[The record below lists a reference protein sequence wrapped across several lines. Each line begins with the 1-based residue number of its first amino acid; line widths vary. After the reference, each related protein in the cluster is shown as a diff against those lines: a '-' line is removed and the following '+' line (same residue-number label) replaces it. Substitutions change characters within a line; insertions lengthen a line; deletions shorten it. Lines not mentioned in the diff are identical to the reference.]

1 MYTINMKEK
10 ITIIKQHLNFDQLPL
25 NIQKSYIEMMADD
38 LIQSFDDG
46 EKNKKSAT
54 IDAKQYYYDWNKDV
68 KWVLY
73 KSSFH
78 GFRAERQEDINNI

>member
-1 MYTINMKEK
+1 MDMKEK

-25 NIQKSYIEMMADD
+25 DIQKSYIETMAND

-46 EKNKKSAT
+46 VHNKKSAT
-54 IDAKQYYYDWNKDV
+54 ADAKQYYYDWNKDV

-78 GFRAERQEDINNI
+78 GFRAERQEDINNIYA

>member
-38 LIQSFDDG
+38 LIQSFDYFF
-46 EKNKKSAT
+46 KNKKSAT

>member
-1 MYTINMKEK
+1 MKEK
-10 ITIIKQHLNFDQLPL
+10 ITIIKQHLNFNQLPL
-25 NIQKSYIEMMADD
+25 DIQKSYIEMMADD

-46 EKNKKSAT
+46 VHNKKSAAA
-54 IDAKQYYYDWNKDV
+54 DAKQYYYDWNKDV

-78 GFRAERQEDINNI
+78 GFRAERQEDINNINA

>member
-1 MYTINMKEK
+1 MDMKEK

-25 NIQKSYIEMMADD
+25 DIQKSYIETMADD

-46 EKNKKSAT
+46 VHNKKSAT
-54 IDAKQYYYDWNKDV
+54 ADAKQYYYDWNKDV

-78 GFRAERQEDINNI
+78 GFRAERQEDINNIYA

>member
-1 MYTINMKEK
+1 MDMKEK
-10 ITIIKQHLNFDQLPL
+10 ITIIKQHLNFNQLPL
-25 NIQKSYIEMMADD
+25 DIQKSYIETMADD

-46 EKNKKSAT
+46 VHNKKSAT
-54 IDAKQYYYDWNKDV
+54 ADAKQYYYDWNKDV

-78 GFRAERQEDINNI
+78 GFRAERQEDINNIYA

>member
-1 MYTINMKEK
+1 MNKETIKVIKEN
-10 ITIIKQHLNFDQLPL
+10 LNFNQLPD
-25 NIQKSYIEMMADD
+25 NIQKAHIEMMADD

-46 EKNKKSAT
+46 VHNKKSAT
-54 IDAKQYYYDWNKDV
+54 VDAKQYYYDWNKDV

-78 GFRAERQEDINNI
+78 GFRAERQEDFNREEY

>member
-25 NIQKSYIEMMADD
+25 DIQKTHVEMMADD
-38 LIQSFDDG
+38 IIESFDDG
-46 EKNKKSAT
+46 VHNKKSAT
-54 IDAKQYYYDWNKDV
+54 IDAKMYYYDWNKDV

-78 GFRAERQEDINNI
+78 GLCVERQEDINNI

>member
-1 MYTINMKEK
+1 MDMKEK

-25 NIQKSYIEMMADD
+25 DIQKSYIEMMADD
-38 LIQSFDDG
+38 LIQSFDNG
-46 EKNKKSAT
+46 VHNKKSAT
-54 IDAKQYYYDWNKDV
+54 ADAKQYYYDWNKDV

-78 GFRAERQEDINNI
+78 GFRAERQEDINNIYA

>member
-1 MYTINMKEK
+1 MDMKEK

-25 NIQKSYIEMMADD
+25 DIQKSYIETMADD

-46 EKNKKSAT
+46 VHNKKSAT
-54 IDAKQYYYDWNKDV
+54 ADAKQYYYDWNKDV

-73 KSSFH
+73 KSSFY
-78 GFRAERQEDINNI
+78 GFRAERQEDINNIYA

>member
-1 MYTINMKEK
+1 MDMKEK

-25 NIQKSYIEMMADD
+25 DIQKSYIEMMADD

-46 EKNKKSAT
+46 VHNKKSAT
-54 IDAKQYYYDWNKDV
+54 AAKQYYYDWNKDV

-78 GFRAERQEDINNI
+78 GFRAERQEDINNIYA

>member
-1 MYTINMKEK
+1 MDMKEK

-25 NIQKSYIEMMADD
+25 DIQKAHIEMMADD

-46 EKNKKSAT
+46 VHNKKSAT
-54 IDAKQYYYDWNKDV
+54 ADAKQYYYDWNKDV

-78 GFRAERQEDINNI
+78 GFRAERQVNFNREEY

>member
-1 MYTINMKEK
+1 MDMKEK

-25 NIQKSYIEMMADD
+25 DIQKSYIEMMADD

-46 EKNKKSAT
+46 VHNKKSAT
-54 IDAKQYYYDWNKDV
+54 ADAKQYYYDWNKDV

-78 GFRAERQEDINNI
+78 GFRVERQEDINNIYA

>member
-1 MYTINMKEK
+1 MKEK

-25 NIQKSYIEMMADD
+25 DIQKSYIETMADD

-46 EKNKKSAT
+46 VHNKKSAT
-54 IDAKQYYYDWNKDV
+54 ADAKQYYYDWNKDV

-73 KSSFH
+73 KSSFY
-78 GFRAERQEDINNI
+78 GFRAERQEDINNIYA